1 LSFPEGIC
9 VSSGATFGLQGLLR
23 ASFRPW
29 DLFLPL
35 TSQNLD
41 FSAACSAVPE
51 HAPFIQEGAEKLVMD
66 AFSE

>member
-1 LSFPEGIC
+1 
-9 VSSGATFGLQGLLR
+9 LL
-23 ASFRPW
+23 
-29 DLFLPL
+29 L